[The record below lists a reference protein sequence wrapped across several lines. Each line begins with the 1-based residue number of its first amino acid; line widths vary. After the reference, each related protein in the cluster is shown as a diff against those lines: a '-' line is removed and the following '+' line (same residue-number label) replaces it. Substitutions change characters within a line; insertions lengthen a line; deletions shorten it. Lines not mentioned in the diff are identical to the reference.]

1 MKILQVIDSLRSG
14 GAEKLISDI
23 ILQTKSETVEIDVLL
38 LSDEGNVYDDI
49 LKSNNV
55 SIKVT
60 PLKSIRNP
68 MNIYYIY
75 KELLDFKYDIVHVHL
90 FPATY
95 WVSIASCFLGFH
107 KPKIV
112 MTEHSTHN
120 KRRKFK
126 AFRIIEKFI
135 YKKFDKVVSISK
147 GTQEELL
154 KWLYKSNTSNKFIT
168 INNGIILDR
177 FLNSERLSDEE
188 LDISGINYK
197 CTLCMV
203 GRFTESK
210 DHETVLRA
218 LTRLPNYVGL
228 VLVGEGPL
236 EIEIRKKTEE
246 LGLVDRVRF
255 LGFRSDVNRII
266 KSIDIV
272 VHSAN
277 WEGFGLA
284 VVEGMAAGKPVIA
297 SNVEGLREIVLGSGL
312 LFKPSDDLELSQIIN
327 KLIGDKT
334 FYNTIS
340 SKCLSSSKKYDIKK
354 TAESYSDLYK
364 GLLKEIEE
372 NGDSI

>member
-1 MKILQVIDSLRSG
+1 MRILQVIDSLRSG

-23 ILQTKSETVEIDVLL
+23 ILQTKSEYVEIDVLL
-38 LSDEGNVYDDI
+38 LTDEGNVYDGI
-49 LKSNNV
+49 LNKNNV
-55 SIKVT
+55 SIKIV
-60 PLKSIRNP
+60 PIKSIRNP
-68 MNIYYIY
+68 MNIYYI
-75 KELLDFKYDIVHVHL
+75 FKILSKSNYDIVHVHL

-95 WVSIASCFLGFH
+95 WVSIASCFLIFN

-120 KRRKFK
+120 KRRKYK
-126 AFRIIEKFI
+126 AFRIIEKLI
-135 YKKFDKVVSISK
+135 YKNFDTVVSISK
-147 GTQEELL
+147 GTQKELVE
-154 KWLYKSNTSNKFIT
+154 WLGISSRNKKFQI
-168 INNGIILDR
+168 INNGIVLDK
-177 FLNSERLSDEE
+177 FTYSEGLSVEE
-188 LDISGINYK
+188 LNILGINYK
-197 CTLCMV
+197 YTLCMI

-218 LTRLPNYVGL
+218 LNRLPNFVGL

-236 EIEIRKKTEE
+236 EIEIRNKTKE
-246 LGLVDRVRF
+246 LDLDGRVRF

-266 KSIDIV
+266 KSTDII

-297 SNVEGLREIVLGSGL
+297 SNVEGLSEIVSGSGL
-312 LFKPSDDLELSQIIN
+312 LFKPSDDLELAQIIN
-327 KLIGDKT
+327 ELICDKT
-334 FYNTIS
+334 FYDTIA

-364 GLLKEIEE
+364 GLLKEIND
-372 NGDSI
+372 NGNFI